1 MVLLV
6 ARNAAGPVLGH
17 LVEQSSS
24 LRVLSLCSCSLGDA
38 GAVGVAG
45 GLGRAGAALVR
56 SQGNVRPTGVP
67 SGLRRLLLDNNS
79 IGGRGATAL
88 ARSLRMPGVALEGL
102 SLASNPLGDTG
113 GCALAVAI
121 GGVPIPGFAGSTE
134 VLDSA
139 QLSHT
144 SPPPPLPLMDLELA
158 HADIGQAGLQAIQNA
173 LEMMQSDSEHDEVV
187 SGASD
192 DGVGS
197 GAGDNAAVT
206 VETVSD
212 AMRSETVFE
221 EVVVSRHIETST
233 GVDVR
238 GGMGNGASANAAGV
252 GGSGGDADHGSGA
265 GGDATGW
272 AGSGSGS
279 GSGGGDESDAGDGGS
294 GVDAG
299 DSNVGVGAAAASLPP
314 DFAQGV
320 LALMQQAWAS
330 QRSPERDTPPR
341 SAADTVVASRVA
353 KLEAQVQRLASE
365 LFEERQQRQLLEEQV
380 ARYESQ
386 GSVTPEWRDAVST
399 RLSNVERALEAAGE
413 YTTRGVVL
421 SAPTTA
427 SLRTP

>member
-173 LEMMQSDSEHDEVV
+173 LEMMQSDSEHDEVG

-197 GAGDNAAVT
+197 GAGDNAAVA

-221 EVVVSRHIETST
+221 EVVVSRHIETSA
-233 GVDVR
+233 GVDER
-238 GGMGNGASANAAGV
+238 GGMGNGASANTAGV

-265 GGDATGW
+265 GGDATG
-272 AGSGSGS
+272 SGG
-279 GSGGGDESDAGDGGS
+279 GGGDESDAGDGGS

-330 QRSPERDTPPR
+330 QRSAERDSPPPR